1 MPSKLGRKDKKAFE
15 KICSG
20 LSDDIFD
27 ESNKFKKEVESF
39 NKRKQK
45 IKDNEWELIVLL
57 KILIIEMI

>member
-45 IKDNEWELIVLL
+45 IKDNE
-57 KILIIEMI
+57 